1 MITEYKYSVIKRRF
15 LQFCRRNN
23 ISPEDLLAMCE
34 GRVSNFPYWCA
45 DYVNKFSETVRY
57 RILTGDKSKF
67 TLDNVWG

>member
-34 GRVSNFPYWCA
+34 GRVSNFPYWYA